1 MRCLDRDKQWVLV
14 SFFVEKVACK
24 DDKGRL
30 TGKHEVIRT
39 EPIPLLCSVSAS
51 KGTAENSPFGIDLD
65 YDKTVIIEDVD
76 YPIDESSVLWVDN
89 FQCSGPDP
97 SDGQEDDV
105 DDGFS
110 QVLTDKPH
118 DYTVKRITK
127 SPNCLAVAIKRV
139 EVGAS
144 DTVSS
149 KADER
154 IHQSA
159 YR

>member
-30 TGKHEVIRT
+30 TGKHEIIRT

-51 KGTAENSPFGIDLD
+51 KGTAENSPFGLDLD

-89 FQCSGPDP
+89 FQYPGSPLAP
-97 SDGQEDDV
+97 DGQEDADDV
-105 DDGFS
+105 DDSFS

-118 DYTVKRITK
+118 DYTVKRIAK

-139 EVGAS
+139 EVS
-144 DTVSS
+144 
-149 KADER
+149 R
-154 IHQSA
+154 
-159 YR
+159 